1 MNPVIPEGVE
11 PGEALAATIGA
22 DKFLAGDV
30 KLTQGI
36 RDRAAGMDHT
46 IDRMVQKALQGEP
59 EAVPDVPFDYK
70 AVDQQL
76 RETGSRDQVAAFE
89 TAFVAEPPELRAKVQ
104 DTAGRVIRY
113 LDDHFPRRVR
123 PGIVAT
129 PTPPGGVELARFKR
143 LWQIACDP
151 LEVLEA
157 LGRGNLSRDMVRA
170 VEDLYPSVYS
180 AMRLAVIKG
189 ISRTRARRASWVPS
203 RAMDLQLR
211 VLMQADTITPQ
222 LAADIDAA
230 GLAPGSAAPRP
241 QSKVVDSSGLE
252 TPGQRLATPT
262 HR

>member
-22 DKFLAGDV
+22 DKFLSGDV
-30 KLTQGI
+30 KLTQGV

-46 IDRMVQKALQGEP
+46 IDRMVAKALQSEP

-70 AVDQQL
+70 TVGKQL
-76 RETGSRDQVAAFE
+76 QDTGSRDQVAAFQG
-89 TAFVAEPPELRAKVQ
+89 AFANEPPELTAKVL
-104 DTAGRVIRY
+104 DVSSRVIRT
-113 LDDHFPRRVR
+113 LADRFPRRTS
-123 PGIVAT
+123 PGIVAA
-129 PTPPGGVELARFKR
+129 PAPPGGVELARFKR

-151 LEVLEA
+151 LEVLES
-157 LGRGNLSRDMVRA
+157 LGRGNLSRDQVRA
-170 VEDLYPSVYS
+170 VEGLYPSVYS

-189 ISRTRARRASWVPS
+189 ISRTKARRASWVPS

-211 VLMQADTITPQ
+211 VLMQANTITPQ

-230 GLAPGSAAPRP
+230 GLAPAPAARP
-241 QSKVVDSSGLE
+241 QTKVVDSGGLE
-252 TPGQRLATPT
+252 TSAQRLATPT